1 MINELDVDSAEESDE
16 SLNNIDQLQENTLSN
31 KSKKQAKVLIEDKKN
46 ENNMAKTILNMPKTK
61 GENVLHREI
70 FHSVKFV
77 N

>member
-61 GENVLHREI
+61 GENVFHREI

>member
-1 MINELDVDSAEESDE
+1 VINELDVDSAEESDE

-61 GENVLHREI
+61 GENVFHREI